1 MSGRDESG
9 HAPGGFPTDTDIAA
23 QVEAFLAQLD
33 QGDPQ

>member
-1 MSGRDESG
+1 MAGRANRPDGSD
-9 HAPGGFPTDTDIAA
+9 ALPTDTDIAA

>member
-1 MSGRDESG
+1 MDSRAKQPAGSD
-9 HAPGGFPTDTDIAA
+9 ALPTDTDIAA